1 VPQNK
6 SPWPRLFGDRML
18 IGAGTVSTPDRAL
31 AALAAGARF
40 LVTPNLDLEV
50 VEIARRSTARSS
62 PA

>member
-1 VPQNK
+1 
-6 SPWPRLFGDRML
+6 ML